1 MKKIF
6 LAVVALAAMT
16 ACENDEM
23 VRYDKGATIG
33 FSNAFIDNAT
43 RTAIDGSHTTAEL
56 SSFKVYG
63 AVEGP
68 TAETFVNIFSN
79 VEVTKEAKDVTD
91 IHGEDANGVVNTW
104 YYAEDYVQYWVP
116 GKDYKFAAV
125 VDAVV
130 SEAAAPGGMPTKL
143 TVDAT
148 AQKDALYASHTV
160 DNYGGTVTNVA
171 FTFRHILSKVK
182 FTAVVAEMAPAYTYK
197 VSGIKIIGAADG
209 GVYTIGA
216 ATPWAPNNTTYDPA
230 FGNIVET
237 ATAKGAAAV
246 ALNNKTLESNY
257 SRLLVPQTITK
268 ISCVVEL
275 YKGNDLI
282 SQETKTIEPT
292 GGVALAEG
300 CSYNFVLNLAA
311 PGMPITF
318 SAEAVNTWGA
328 DNTVNVQ

>member
-6 LAVVALAAMT
+6 FAVVALAAMT

-56 SSFKVYG
+56 SSFQVYG

-68 TAETFVNIFSN
+68 TAGTFVNIFSD
-79 VEVTKEAKDVTD
+79 VEVTKEKKADTD

-104 YYAEDYVQYWVP
+104 YYAESNVQYWLP
-116 GKDYKFAAV
+116 GKDHKFAAV
-125 VDAVV
+125 VDATV
-130 SEAAAPGGMPTKL
+130 SATDGGGMPTQL
-143 TVDAT
+143 TVNAKQ
-148 AQKDALYASHTV
+148 QKDALYASHSV
-160 DNYGGTVTNVA
+160 NDYAGTYTNVA
-171 FTFRHILSKVK
+171 FTFGHILSKVK
-182 FTAVVAEMAPAYTYK
+182 FTAVVAKMAPAYTYK
-197 VSGIKIIGAADG
+197 VSGIKIVGAADG

-216 ATPWAPNNTTYDPA
+216 ATPWAPNATTYDPE

-237 ATAKGAAAV
+237 ATAEGAAAV

-268 ISCVVEL
+268 ISCDVEL
-275 YKGNDLI
+275 YKGNNLI

-292 GGVALAEG
+292 GGVTLAEG

-318 SAEAVNTWGA
+318 SAEAVNTWGP
-328 DNTVNVQ
+328 DNNVTIQ